1 MQGMLAR
8 ARPGDNAPMKTLLAA
23 LLATALPALASD
35 PPKGVTVNVTL
46 EPGKVHE
53 ECMRLAKGQSRR
65 FDWTASAA
73 VDFNIHYHK
82 GDAAYYPFKANN
94 RKAAKARFAADH
106 ADDYCWMWTALK
118 ERAQVT
124 GTIK

>member
-1 MQGMLAR
+1 
-8 ARPGDNAPMKTLLAA
+8 MKTILALLLAS
-23 LLATALPALASD
+23 ALPALAAD

-53 ECMRLAKGQSRR
+53 ECMKLQKGKGKR
-65 FDWTASAA
+65 FEWTSNVP
-73 VDFNIHYHK
+73 VDFNVHYHK

-94 RKAAKARFAADH
+94 RKSAKARFQAEH
-106 ADDYCWMWTALK
+106 TDDYCWMWTALK
-118 ERAQVT
+118 ETAQVT

>member
-1 MQGMLAR
+1 
-8 ARPGDNAPMKTLLAA
+8 MKTTPAMLFAAA
-23 LLATALPALASD
+23 LCAAVPAALSAD
-35 PPKGVTVNVTL
+35 PPKGVTLAFTL

-53 ECMRLAKGQSRR
+53 ECMKLAKGQSRR
-65 FDWTASAA
+65 FEWTSDAP

-94 RKAAKARFAADH
+94 RKSAKARFQAEH

-118 ERAQVT
+118 APAQVS